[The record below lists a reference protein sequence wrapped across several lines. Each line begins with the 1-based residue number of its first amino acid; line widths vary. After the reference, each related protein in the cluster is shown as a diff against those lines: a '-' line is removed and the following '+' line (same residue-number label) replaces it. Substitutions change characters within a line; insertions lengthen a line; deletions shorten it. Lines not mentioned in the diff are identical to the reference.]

1 VINPVAHL
9 PARLAPGETAAAPR
23 WDAVVS
29 ESRPLYFLTKRI
41 LDVVVSLVIL
51 VVAAPLMLIIAV
63 AIKLETE
70 GPVFFSQE
78 RMGATRRT
86 WRGRA
91 FWEPTVF
98 RIYKFRSMVVGA
110 DPRIHEAHVKAYVDG
125 RLTPGGSEAAFKL
138 AGDSRVTRVGRFL
151 RRTSLDELPQLINV
165 LKAEMSL
172 VGPRPLPLYEV
183 VHHRAEYHSRFASL
197 PGITGPWQVSGRC
210 QLGFEEMISL
220 DLDYVREQSL
230 RLDLKLLARTVPAVW
245 STRGAG

>member
-1 VINPVAHL
+1 MISRVSPL
-9 PARLAPGETAAAPR
+9 PGELEAIETAAPR

-29 ESRPLYFLTKRI
+29 ERRSLYFLSKRLI
-41 LDVVVSLVIL
+41 DVVVSLVLL
-51 VVAAPLMLIIAV
+51 VLAAPLLLIIAL
-63 AIKLETE
+63 AIRLETR
-70 GPVFFSQE
+70 GPAIFTQE
-78 RMGATRRT
+78 RMGAKRRT
-86 WRGRA
+86 WHGRA

-98 RIYKFRSMVVGA
+98 RIYKFRSMVLGA

-125 RLTPGGSEAAFKL
+125 RLARGGAEASFKL
-138 AGDSRVTRVGRFL
+138 GGDARVTRVGRFL

-165 LKAEMSL
+165 LKGEMSL

-220 DLDYVREQSL
+220 DLDYVKKQSL
-230 RLDLKLLARTVPAVW
+230 RLDLKLLVRTVPAVW
-245 STRGAG
+245 SARGAG